1 MADLTPP
8 ACPFDK
14 RFPSQLVR
22 DDGFFMSL
30 AYNQAIEAWLPA
42 IANHADV
49 LSALQGWDGQMRR
62 DRPEPLIATAWI
74 DHLAHRLLAKRLGD
88 LYGRWWFWQIDV
100 LSELAMDD
108 RWCDDPA
115 TPAHE
120 TCRQQISAAFD
131 DAMADLAKSYGDDW
145 SSWRWGDAHR
155 VTFES
160 PLWRNVPLVNR
171 LLRGTLPDDGDGMT
185 VDCATALPALDGDY
199 PVVHGPSMRFSI
211 DMAHPLA
218 PIFSLAG
225 GQSGNPLSPHY
236 RDLMTSWRD
245 LAYVTLDP
253 TAANDPLVLVP
264 Q

>member
-1 MADLTPP
+1 MSSSPLSLKRRSLLIGCGALVLMSDRALAAPAAPRRLSLRNEHTGETFDGPYRDADGP
-8 ACPFDK
+8 
-14 RFPSQLVR
+14 
-22 DDGFFMSL
+22 
-30 AYNQAIEAWLPA
+30 LP
-42 IANHADV
+42 
-49 LSALQGWDGQMRR
+49 
-62 DRPEPLIATAWI
+62 
-74 DHLAHRLLAKRLGD
+74 
-88 LYGRWWFWQIDV
+88 
-100 LSELAMDD
+100 
-108 RWCDDPA
+108 
-115 TPAHE
+115 
-120 TCRQQISAAFD
+120 

-225 GQSGNPLSPHY
+225 GQSGRSRHCCAP
-236 RDLMTSWRD
+236 
-245 LAYVTLDP
+245 VT
-253 TAANDPLVLVP
+253 
-264 Q
+264 